1 MAERRIKKDITYIDP
16 SKKGALLLSKNRKIQ
31 LTRLKPKN
39 ADDGF
44 NILIRSTLGDVTK
57 PAVEH
62 KVLKGKVRQSQI
74 TISSEAMAEIVNM
87 YHILTEKSDS
97 ITLTWKEKQS

>member
-44 NILIRSTLGDVTK
+44 NILIRSTLGDVTNQLLCFYFK
-57 PAVEH
+57 L
-62 KVLKGKVRQSQI
+62 KVL
-74 TISSEAMAEIVNM
+74 EIED
-87 YHILTEKSDS
+87 Y
-97 ITLTWKEKQS
+97 TLPL